1 VNSLYDYIV
10 SPIGERY
17 NNTIKVKDKNL
28 ILNTQIETFK
38 AVNKLAK
45 VVSVPKAYNLPI
57 KKGDL
62 IYVHHNVFRRYYNM
76 KGKQQNSRSYFK
88 EDLYFC
94 APDQIYLYIQD
105 NKASAFLDRCFIKPL
120 SSDTLGEKVIP
131 NKGVLKY
138 GNQQLEHLGINEGD
152 IVSFP
157 DLRQWEFNINNELLY
172 CMKSKDILIKHERQG
187 NEKEYNPSWATSSE
201 GIDKSSSRT
210 NCRHRGGC
218 VCGSSKKRCSN
229 KEVSNI

>member
-10 SPIGERY
+10 SPVGERY
-17 NNTIKVKDKNL
+17 DNKIKVENKDL
-28 ILNTQIETFK
+28 ILNTKIETFK

-45 VVSVPKAYNLPI
+45 VVSTPKAYDLPI
-57 KKGDL
+57 KSGDL
-62 IYVHHNVFRRYYNM
+62 VYVHHNVFRRYYNM

-94 APDQIYLYIQD
+94 APDQIYLYIQN

-120 SSDTLGEKVIP
+120 VSNVLGDKVIP
-131 NKGVLKY
+131 NKGILKY
-138 GNQQLEHLGINEGD
+138 GNKQLEGLGIVEED

-157 DLRQWEFNINNELLY
+157 NLRQWEFVINNELLY

-187 NEKEYNPSWATSSE
+187 HEEEYNPSWAISSGRVNKSSE
-201 GIDKSSSRT
+201 GTD
-210 NCRHRGGC
+210 CGYGGGC
-218 VCGSSKKRCSN
+218 NCGPT
-229 KEVSNI
+229 KERSCH